1 MRLVKIWARSALL
14 LLVLGG
20 STIGDVSVPQTAP
33 QPADTPPSVD
43 ARLAKLLTTERT
55 AFQSIS
61 PDRLEQLVTAPPGN
75 GDKDRIRYSDSW
87 LARLP
92 EAKGG
97 KQWKCLSEALY
108 FESRGESVRGE
119 FAVGEVIMNRV
130 DSPDFPNTICGV
142 VRQGEA
148 HLNAC
153 QFSFMCDGKPEVIR
167 ERKAYVKAGK
177 IAHLLMHGA
186 PRNLTEGATYFHT
199 RSVHPS
205 WSNKFTK
212 TAAIGAHLFYRPP
225 TQVAAN

>member
-20 STIGDVSVPQTAP
+20 STIADVSVPQSSP

-43 ARLAKLLTTERT
+43 MRLAKLLTTERT
-55 AFQSIS
+55 AFRSIS
-61 PDRLEQLVTAPPGN
+61 PDRLEQLVTPPAGTA
-75 GDKDRIRYSDSW
+75 GDSRLHYSDSW
-87 LARLP
+87 LAKQP
-92 EAKGG
+92 QATGG

-130 DSPDFPNTICGV
+130 DSSDFPNTICGV

-148 HLNAC
+148 HRNAC

-167 ERKAYVKAGK
+167 EKAAYVKAGK
-177 IAHLLMHGA
+177 IAHLLMNGA
-186 PRNLTEGATYFHT
+186 PRTLTDGATYFHT
-199 RSVHPS
+199 RSVNPS
-205 WSNKFTK
+205 WSHKFTR
-212 TAAIGAHLFYRPP
+212 TAAIGAHLFYRPQ